1 MVGNSVMLFCIFE
14 SKKLLD
20 FDDGEDG
27 FIITITIT
35 LPIVIV
41 IQQGNSIQNRIMVGN
56 STMLFST
63 K

>member
-1 MVGNSVMLFCIFE
+1 MVGNSVMLFSRFE

-41 IQQGNSIQNRIMVGN
+41 IQQGNSI
-56 STMLFST
+56 
-63 K
+63 